1 MNNFST
7 IVADLL
13 GSETV
18 IDYTIEQL
26 RERGINTDQFGAE
39 IEMMNRDP
47 SGEYTFE
54 KRKQD
59 PNDQEMFTI
68 RIRKR
73 NI

>member
-26 RERGINTDQFGAE
+26 REMWINTDQFGAE
-39 IEMMNRDP
+39 I
-47 SGEYTFE
+47 
-54 KRKQD
+54 
-59 PNDQEMFTI
+59 
-68 RIRKR
+68 
-73 NI
+73 